1 MDNRFE
7 GKWQYRRLLL
17 LTSRPPN
24 INDVR
29 SRRTSVPVRGLY
41 QENRICVIAPS
52 YTAPETPP
60 QGIIAV
66 YHQLIGISR
75 IIFVEAEKR
84 GLFFTVDLVSIM
96 VVAPR
101 WLQGIC
107 KLILILCLTN
117 LHGECPSVHP
127 SKHAEP
133 MLIYCWP
140 RVGDDGPT
148 LNQLWF
154 SVSCLLEQLCKEKN
168 QYLLTCKV
176 NRYCLLALYDS

>member
-60 QGIIAV
+60 RGIIAV

-133 MLIYCWP
+133 MLKLLLAQSRGRWANIKS
-140 RVGDDGPT
+140 T
-148 LNQLWF
+148 LVQCLVF
-154 SVSCLLEQLCKEKN
+154 AGTALQRKKSVSAHL
-168 QYLLTCKV
+168 
-176 NRYCLLALYDS
+176 